1 MKNKCKNL
9 ENLIKEVSEHFN
21 EVVIDSFDVCRLVG
35 IHETEE
41 DYYYIL
47 SKTYRH
53 KGSNK
58 NFNYLSAVG
67 RPIYLKNVLS
77 ESNYS
82 CLCAMLSLNGAPKQ
96 ENVIL
101 DIL

>member
-1 MKNKCKNL
+1 MKNNCTIL
-9 ENLIKEVSEHFN
+9 ENLIKEVSNHFN

-35 IHETEE
+35 VLETEE

-47 SKTYRH
+47 SKTYKH
-53 KGSNK
+53 KGNNK
-58 NFNYLSAVG
+58 NFTYLSAVG
-67 RPIYLKNVLS
+67 RPVYLKNIIPDS
-77 ESNYS
+77 HYSNF
-82 CLCAMLSLNGAPKQ
+82 CEMLSLNGAPKQ